1 MLRLVKRLANALR
14 VSRAKSAKLLRYVTH
29 TGGLRLRAE
38 IWTLSQLG
46 MAKRALNPQVTYVG
60 VTGSAGKT
68 TTAKLIGAVLATAGE
83 CRVNIDQNGVHSI
96 ARSVLT
102 IGPLTKFSVQEVCGA
117 RPGKIRTQTKV
128 LRPQIG
134 VITTVGSDHYR
145 KYRSLEATAK
155 EKGMLAEAVPSDGTV
170 LLNADDPHVRAMA
183 ARCRGRVV
191 TYGISPDADIR
202 GTQISSAW
210 PDRLALTVVYG
221 HRSVRVVSRLVGEH
235 WCTSV
240 LAAVACG
247 VVCGLNLKT
256 CAEAIASC
264 EPFVGRYSVHEAIV
278 GPAFVLDHKAS
289 RSTIASSLAFIG
301 KARANRK
308 TIVFGTL
315 SDYPGAAGKQYRRVA
330 RQALEVADRVVFVGP
345 HSAHMSKL
353 RQGDVRDRLFAFQTT
368 YEAAEFLGRQSLPGE
383 LVLLKGSSYT
393 DHLERIILAQ
403 IDSVVC
409 WKQGCGRMIS
419 CQSCGHYGEPSPPP
433 FGLGQKVKHG
443 DGAQGGRT
451 EGATPPNALVD

>member
-1 MLRLVKRLANALR
+1 MLRVVKRLANALR
-14 VSRAKSAKLLRYVTH
+14 VSRSKSAKLLRYVTH
-29 TGGLRLRAE
+29 PGGLRLRIE
-38 IWTLSQLG
+38 IWTLSLLA

-83 CRVNIDQNGVHSI
+83 CRVNIDQNGARSI
-96 ARSVLT
+96 ARSVLSV
-102 IGPLTKFSVQEVCGA
+102 GPRTKFSVQEVCGA
-117 RPGKIRTQTKV
+117 RPGKIRTQTRV

-134 VITTVGSDHYR
+134 VITTVGDDHYR

-155 EKGMLAEAVPSDGTV
+155 EKGMLAEAVPSDGTAI
-170 LLNADDPHVRAMA
+170 LNADDPHVRAMA

-191 TYGISPDADIR
+191 TYGLSPDADIR
-202 GTQISSAW
+202 GTQVSSDW
-210 PDRLALTVVYG
+210 PDHLALTVVHG
-221 HRSVRVVSRLVGEH
+221 HRSVRVVSQLVGEH

-247 VVCGLNLKT
+247 VVCGIDLTT

-264 EPFVGRYSVHEAIV
+264 EPFVGRYSVQVATA

-289 RSTIASSLAFIG
+289 RSTIASGLAFIG
-301 KARANRK
+301 KARAIRK

-345 HSAHMSKL
+345 HSAHTSKL
-353 RQGDVRDRLFAFQTT
+353 RQGGVRERLFAFQTT
-368 YEAAEFLGRQSLPGE
+368 YEAAEFLGRQAVSGE
-383 LVLLKGSSYT
+383 LVLLKGSAFS
-393 DHLERIILAQ
+393 DHFERIILAQ
-403 IDSVVC
+403 VDNVVC
-409 WKQGCGRMIS
+409 WKQGCGQKDLN
-419 CQSCGHYGEPSPPP
+419 CQSCGQYRKPSPPP

-443 DGAQGGRT
+443 DGAYG
-451 EGATPPNALVD
+451 